1 VASKKRSGIIAAIGA
16 ALGALM
22 FWRKRKKQQEFFQT

>member
-1 VASKKRSGIIAAIGA
+1 VTSKKRIGILAAIGA

-22 FWRKRKKQQEFFQT
+22 FWRRKKKQQEFFQT